1 MSGDNTT
8 LRDVTDKQMVSVPN
22 GQSVTIRS
30 FINFRGDAVN
40 LPIPTIISRESNEY
54 YGLSTDEGGT
64 ESYGDIVG
72 CSVTSSLSLAI
83 VSPMIENC
91 PLRPGCARI
100 DEYFLERKITLK
112 HIQYFLK
119 SSVYTMFQGDLY
131 YEVSGITVRMR
142 QRSAT
147 GCIVC
152 HTFTSLTKPCGNCW
166 DMRRG
171 ESTLVCEFL
180 QDQIKKYEDR
190 LEMLHRVLMYKARK
204 NRVSKLLRLLNHK
217 MFDMFVAC
225 LDNGLASELFES
237 LLEEEICETWLG
249 EKI

>member
-1 MSGDNTT
+1 MNKNKKSRDNRT
-8 LRDVTDKQMVSVPN
+8 LRYVTDEQMVSVHN
-22 GQSVTIRS
+22 GQSVSIQS
-30 FINFRGDAVN
+30 FINFCGGTVD
-40 LPIPTIISRESNEY
+40 LSIPMIISRESDEY
-54 YGLSTDEGGT
+54 HGLSTDDGGT
-64 ESYGDIVG
+64 ESYGDIIG
-72 CSVTSSLSLAI
+72 CSVTFSLSLAI

-100 DEYFLERKITLK
+100 DEYFLQKGITLK

-119 SSVYTMFQGDLY
+119 SRAYTMFQGDLY
-131 YEVSGITVRMR
+131 YDVGYIVVRMR

-147 GCIVC
+147 GSIVC
-152 HTFTSLTKPCGNCW
+152 HTFTPMTRPCGNCW

-171 ESTLVCEFL
+171 QSTRVCEFL

-190 LEMLHRVLMYKARK
+190 LEMLHRVLIYKARK
-204 NRVSKLLRLLNHK
+204 NRVSKLLRLMNHK

-237 LLEEEICETWLG
+237 LLEEGICAT
-249 EKI
+249 